1 MEQTHLDAGEW
12 HRHENTQMHRNA
24 IIHAGLITSSHAVA
38 TLLQNRNTSEEKKM
52 MSTYKKEKNNA
63 EADVPGIL
71 ITVIS
76 TPTQSRFED

>member
-24 IIHAGLITSSHAVA
+24 IIRAGLITSSHAVA

-52 MSTYKKEKNNA
+52 MSTYEKKKKCRNRCPWHIDNSYFYTDA
-63 EADVPGIL
+63 ESL
-71 ITVIS
+71 
-76 TPTQSRFED
+76 